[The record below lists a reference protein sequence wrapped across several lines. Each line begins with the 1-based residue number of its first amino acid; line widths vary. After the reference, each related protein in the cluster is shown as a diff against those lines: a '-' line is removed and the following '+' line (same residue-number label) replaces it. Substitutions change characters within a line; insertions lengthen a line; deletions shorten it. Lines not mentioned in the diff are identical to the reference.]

1 MEVNPFLSELA
12 TALVVALVPVAIG
25 ALGFVARWAVA
36 YIKARVA
43 AEHYV
48 VLSQLARRAV
58 EAVEQTLK
66 AESNKAKLAA
76 AKAAVEGALLARGIK
91 LAEEEVVSAI
101 ESAVYAEKL
110 NTTFVVEQS
119 APSVAAAIPA
129 VDETDEA
136 VV

>member
-1 MEVNPFLSELA
+1 MEANPFLSELA
-12 TALVVALVPVAIG
+12 TALVIALVPVAIG
-25 ALGFVARWAVA
+25 ALGFVARWVIA

-66 AESNKAKLAA
+66 AEPSKAKLAA
-76 AKAAVEGALLARGIK
+76 AKAAVVNALLAKGIK
-91 LAEEEVVSAI
+91 LDEAEIVSAI
-101 ESAVYAEKL
+101 EAAVYAEKL

>member
-1 MEVNPFLSELA
+1 MEANPFLSELA

-25 ALGFVARWAVA
+25 GLGFVARWVVA

-43 AEHYV
+43 AEHYL

-66 AESNKAKLAA
+66 TESSKAKLAA
-76 AKAAVEGALLARGIK
+76 AVAAVEGALLAKGIK
-91 LAEEEVVSAI
+91 LDENEIVNAI
-101 ESAVYAEKL
+101 EAAVYAEKL